1 MHKKTLF
8 IFAVTLI
15 ANLLV
20 ADDPKTI
27 MVFPDANSRMTFFSL
42 HHLHE
47 AQTISKGKGIKVG
60 ILDHSFGLKRH
71 GELYSGGK
79 HFVSDDEEFLYD
91 REWHGYWMAN
101 VLREVA
107 PEVEIYALNT
117 VPFKDR
123 ETHAEA
129 ISNAIDWAISQKI
142 DILTYS
148 HASIKPEY
156 KSVLNA
162 ALDRAYKAGIITVF
176 IHTGHPG
183 NIMPTGLWTGKDDG
197 READVNIYH
206 YDYSV
211 IPIPEYLK
219 MKNGEKT
226 WWDPPFLSVSSTSP
240 ILGGIVAMMKSLDP
254 DLTSDKCRNIL
265 QKTSFP
271 FDFEGRHAPHAI
283 NAYEALKEVLAK

>member
-1 MHKKTLF
+1 MYKKTLF
-8 IFAVTLI
+8 IFTVTFI
-15 ANLLV
+15 ANLLL

-47 AQTISKGKGIKVG
+47 AQQISKGKGIKVG

-148 HASIKPEY
+148 HASIKTEY

-254 DLTSDKCRNIL
+254 DLTSDKCRDIL